1 MQGTFTVQDKIRVR
15 GNVVLYYIMS
25 FNFDN
30 GKEQCLERSVLLIFK
45 LNKRVDWCLLLSVQ
59 LWNISTLCLSKMN
72 SKKPPRGKIVR
83 ECRCMMI
90 SITQREDTQKQTDGV
105 FTSSLTAERRLILCR
120 QREARSSL
128 TGSTLIPERPV
139 TQSDMCHT
147 VIATSDVFYKK

>member
-1 MQGTFTVQDKIRVR
+1 MQGTFTAQDKIRVR

-90 SITQREDTQKQTDGV
+90 SITRGRHTETDRWCIHLFSDCWEEVDPLQT
-105 FTSSLTAERRLILCR
+105 
-120 QREARSSL
+120 ARSSL
-128 TGSTLIPERPV
+128 FVDRFNFNPRETCNTKWHVSYRD
-139 TQSDMCHT
+139 SN
-147 VIATSDVFYKK
+147 